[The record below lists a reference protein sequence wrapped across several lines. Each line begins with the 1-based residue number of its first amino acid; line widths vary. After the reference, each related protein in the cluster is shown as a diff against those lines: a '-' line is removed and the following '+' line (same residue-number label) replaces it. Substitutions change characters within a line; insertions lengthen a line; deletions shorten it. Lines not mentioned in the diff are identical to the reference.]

1 MPSLTVWRFDTP
13 AGAARAAQL
22 LDDLAGDPDFQD
34 DQTVALHDAAV
45 VEWDAKE
52 RRPRTWQVAAPALTG
67 ALDEGFWALLFGLVF
82 FVPLLG
88 AAVGAAGGAVAGS
101 LADIG
106 IDDRF
111 INRVR
116 DQVTPGSSALVVLS
130 SRAAVDRVH
139 AAVADV
145 PRAELIVADLADAH
159 LAALREVFGR

>member
-1 MPSLTVWRFDTP
+1 MASLTVWRFDSP
-13 AGAARAAQL
+13 VGAARAAEL
-22 LDDLAGDPDFQD
+22 LDRVVD
-34 DQTVALHDAAV
+34 DADGAVVLHDAAI

-52 RRPRTWQVAAPALTG
+52 RRPRTRQVSGPALTG
-67 ALDEGFWALLFGLVF
+67 ALDDGFWGLLFGLVF

-106 IDDRF
+106 LDDRF
-111 INRVR
+111 LNRVR

-145 PRAELIVADLADAH
+145 PRAEIIVADLGDAQ
-159 LAALREVFGR
+159 LAAVREVFGR